1 MNTTHNRT
9 IYTICVLLFLSV
21 SSCRKITSINNADT
35 KGITDAEKYY
45 SALSEQKGRNA
56 AFLEMFD
63 STGVTLATH
72 MPPIE
77 GYKSIRELLLSKSD
91 SSYTLTWE
99 PRFAK
104 VAASGE
110 LGYTYGT
117 YKLIDKATKKLS
129 EGTYTTIWLKNKQGQ
144 WKAVL
149 DTGNEGLK

>member
-1 MNTTHNRT
+1 MKTTHKRT
-9 IYTICVLLFLSV
+9 IYTTCVLLFLLI
-21 SSCRKITSINNADT
+21 SSCHRLTSKSDATSITEAD
-35 KGITDAEKYY
+35 KYY

-56 AFLEMFD
+56 AFLAMFD

-77 GYKSIRELLLSKSD
+77 GYKEIRELLLSKSD
-91 SSYTLTWE
+91 STYTLTWE
-99 PRFAK
+99 PKFSK
-104 VAASGE
+104 VAVSGE

-117 YKLIDKATKKLS
+117 YKLIDKGTKKLS
-129 EGTYTTIWLKNKQGQ
+129 EGTYTTIWLKNAQGQ

>member
-1 MNTTHNRT
+1 MKTTHNRT
-9 IYTICVLLFLSV
+9 ICTICVLLFLSV
-21 SSCRKITSINNADT
+21 SSCHRSAPLNDT
-35 KGITDAEKYY
+35 KGITDADKYY
-45 SALSEQKGRNA
+45 SALSAQKGRNT
-56 AFLEMFD
+56 AFLAMFD

-77 GYKSIRELLLSKSD
+77 GYKEIRELLLSRSD

-117 YKLIDKATKKLS
+117 YKLIDKTTKKLS
-129 EGTYTTIWLKNKQGQ
+129 EGTYTTIWLKNAEGQ